1 MPQPDRLP
9 ERRGEYVK
17 PRRGRLL
24 GSICIV
30 GGVLVTVSGVL
41 LDSQTAGAASA
52 DTTAARLANGLFA
65 IAVLGLVGG
74 LLGLRGLRVGGPGWL
89 PRTAFVV
96 TLLGLLLWIIGG
108 LYLTMDAS
116 VDQPF
121 TPAGGLISSLGM
133 IVLGIAAMRS
143 GVLTDWRRFVPLLV
157 GVWFFVQIPLQI
169 AFFISAQG
177 SPSYALLLGVFGL
190 LWALVGYVVW
200 SAAGEKATRS

>member
-1 MPQPDRLP
+1 MST
-9 ERRGEYVK
+9 GEA
-17 PRRGRLL
+17 
-24 GSICIV
+24 
-30 GGVLVTVSGVL
+30 LVE
-41 LDSQTAGAASA
+41 
-52 DTTAARLANGLFA
+52 
-65 IAVLGLVGG
+65 
-74 LLGLRGLRVGGPGWL
+74 
-89 PRTAFVV
+89 VV
-96 TLLGLLLWIIGG
+96 
-108 LYLTMDAS
+108 
-116 VDQPF
+116 F

-143 GVLTDWRRFVPLLV
+143 GVFTDWRRFVPLLV